1 MSLKKEYVY
10 NVASRKDN
18 VKAVKS
24 ILIFYMSIQWDLRTT
39 RASFKAIA
47 IKEMIIL

>member
-1 MSLKKEYVY
+1 MSLKVCVY
-10 NVASRKDN
+10 DVASRNDN

-24 ILIFYMSIQWDLRTT
+24 ILICYLNIQWDLRTT
-39 RASFKAIA
+39 RASLKAIV